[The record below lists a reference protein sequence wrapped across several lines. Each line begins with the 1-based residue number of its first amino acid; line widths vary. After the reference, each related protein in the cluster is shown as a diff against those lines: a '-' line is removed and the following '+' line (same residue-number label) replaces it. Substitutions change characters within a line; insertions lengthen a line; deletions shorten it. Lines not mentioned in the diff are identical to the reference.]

1 MAKTNKGS
9 PKPAK
14 KAKANDPNQRIEE
27 FLQYFE
33 QEIPDVREELANTIP
48 AYNMLL
54 SLHAKSFE
62 ELSLMA
68 IAKERG
74 INCISRFSYQDV
86 KPVCVSCG
94 SEERVH
100 RVEENLYRC
109 RACNKKFSLNPNSI
123 CSGTKL
129 PAVTWM
135 QVLHCLLDNYTVK
148 RTCRYCRIAPETYY
162 NIRAKLFYA
171 MQILL
176 EDVKL
181 YGLVECDNT
190 EAHLSY
196 KGIDLTDDEYP
207 EDSVLDTINLI
218 PRQARKRGGPY
229 SNAEKNVNSVHM
241 YAAVDNYGH
250 CVVRYV
256 GIGSATATKL
266 ERAVPSS
273 RYLKEV
279 PEQDPF
285 PFTSK
290 APRVDL
296 YDSKKTLIVSDKELA
311 IAKYVAKTEIPHEAH
326 VFTKKGKPLKLPEGS
341 HNIQRVNALHNRLKI
356 FLRRANYVSSRYLP
370 GYLVLF
376 EFIENTGATPEAIGR
391 LFEILVIPGLGQP
404 QDYYEKL
411 YSVPDIYSEWGEDN
425 AALKK
430 IPYNQMRA
438 AFMYH
443 QKLEKEAAGEDPGY
457 VMRNILEETG
467 FQSPGYVRRLYKNM
481 KTAGLMDDIC
491 KLMGAPTKV
500 IRREIQKATTTQ
512 VPEKFLHYYD
522 DFCAFL
528 QSADRDKYTFEE
540 YLGLLN
546 KQYGETVKRNLFQHY
561 ANRIEELELRSV
573 KLSELKKAHW
583 MRRQNEPR
591 VNPLWEQ
598 TFQAYIEV
606 RKEYEA
612 AETPVLRDD
621 ILRIVG
627 ERTGLSLSTIAKHI
641 AKAKQ
646 QRRKEDPADV

>member
-1 MAKTNKGS
+1 MAKTNKDS
-9 PKPAK
+9 SRSAK
-14 KAKANDPNQRIEE
+14 KTKVDDPNQRIEE

-33 QEIPDVREELANTIP
+33 QETPAVREELANTIP

-74 INCISRFSYQDV
+74 INCISRFSYKDV
-86 KPVCVSCG
+86 KPVCASCG
-94 SEERVH
+94 CEDRVH
-100 RVEENLYRC
+100 RVGENLYRC
-109 RACNKKFSLNPNSI
+109 RACNKKFTLNPNSI

-162 NIRAKLFYA
+162 HIRAKLFYA

-181 YGLVECDNT
+181 YGLIECDNT
-190 EAHLSY
+190 EVHLSY

-241 YAAVDNYGH
+241 YTAIDNYGH
-250 CVVRYV
+250 CIARYV

-266 ERAVPSS
+266 ERAVPSA

-285 PFTSK
+285 LFTNK
-290 APRVDL
+290 ASRGDI
-296 YDSKKTLIVSDKELA
+296 YDSKKTLIVSDEEKA
-311 IAKYVAKTEIPHEAH
+311 IAKYVAKMEIPHEAH
-326 VFTKKGKPLKLPEGS
+326 VFSKNGKQRKLSEGS
-341 HNIQRVNALHNRLKI
+341 HNIQRVNALHNRLKN
-356 FLRRANYVSSRYLP
+356 FLRKANFVSSRYLP

-376 EFIENTGATPEAIGR
+376 EFIENTGATKEAIGR
-391 LFEILVIPGLGQP
+391 LFEILVTPGLGQP
-404 QDYYEKL
+404 KEFYETQ
-411 YSVPDIYSEWGEDN
+411 YTVPDIYSEWGMDN
-425 AALKK
+425 VALKK
-430 IPYNQMRA
+430 IPYNQMLA

-443 QKLEKEAAGEDPGY
+443 QKREKEAAGEDPGY

-528 QSADRDKYTFEE
+528 QSADRDQYTFEE

-546 KQYGETVKRNLFQHY
+546 EQYGETVKRNLFQHY